1 MAKKKLLQEDPFGAR
16 LRDLRK
22 ARGFTQAE
30 LAEAIGSSQRMI
42 AYYETQ
48 GGTPAAPLLLKLA
61 RALSVKADEL
71 LGLKRDRRPDSA
83 APQDLRLWRKLK
95 RVERLPASQR
105 RTVVQLIDALVEGEA
120 LKKQQS

>member
-1 MAKKKLLQEDPFGAR
+1 MARKKQSPENPFGAR

-61 RALSVKADEL
+61 RALLVNADEI
-71 LGLKRDRRPDSA
+71 LGLKRERKRADSTP
-83 APQDLRLWRKLK
+83 PQDLRLWRKLK
-95 RVERLPASQR
+95 RVERLPAAQR
-105 RTVVQLIDALVEGEA
+105 KTVVQLIDALVEGES
-120 LKKQQS
+120 LKKQG